1 MTDIKTLE
9 NKVKCDEGG
18 SLSLSALVTRV
29 LIWSSGEQTANI
41 SQ

>member
-9 NKVKCDEGG
+9 QKVKYDGRD
-18 SLSLSALVTRV
+18 SLSTLVTRV